1 MIGNINNSGI
11 KYGSWILN
19 GIVTEYIYY
28 YINLNS
34 MIGVD
39 NVNLEG
45 ILNSDSLNGNWNWLM
60 AIGITH
66 SGTFIDVR

>member
-1 MIGNINNSGI
+1 
-11 KYGSWILN
+11 
-19 GIVTEYIYY
+19 
-28 YINLNS
+28 

-45 ILNSDSLNGNWNWLM
+45 ILNSDSLNGNWNLLM

>member
-28 YINLNS
+28 YIK
-34 MIGVD
+34 IGVD

-66 SGTFIDVR
+66 SGTFIAVR